1 MKILHQEGPRRVVG
15 RGFESH
21 LELGFFSESP
31 LEIKKTIKKNA
42 RCCLFRFTRITRRQF
57 NGLYFDSWAWYNGSY
72 TMQAAWPIKSLEL
85 NYAMI

>member
-31 LEIKKTIKKNA
+31 LEIKKQSRKTLDVA
-42 RCCLFRFTRITRRQF
+42 
-57 NGLYFDSWAWYNGSY
+57 YFAL
-72 TMQAAWPIKSLEL
+72 QE
-85 NYAMI
+85 